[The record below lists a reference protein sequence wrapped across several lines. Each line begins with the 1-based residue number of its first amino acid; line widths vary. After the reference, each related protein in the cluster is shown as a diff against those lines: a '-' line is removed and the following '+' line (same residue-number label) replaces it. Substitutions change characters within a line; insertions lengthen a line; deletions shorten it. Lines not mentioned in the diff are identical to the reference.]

1 MTRRLRAL
9 VVAVL
14 SGCSPG
20 WHLLEETGPVVDR
33 RDPRR
38 RELLK
43 MGLGLGLVGMA
54 GPAAAQSFEFKGSQR
69 YPDPAVEI
77 LDPSFGKYR
86 VYSAGVE
93 QLATGFRWAEG
104 PVWFGD
110 GR

>member
-1 MTRRLRAL
+1 MN
-9 VVAVL
+9 
-14 SGCSPG
+14 
-20 WHLLEETGPVVDR
+20 ETSTKPTLQ
-33 RDPRR
+33 R

-77 LDPSFGKYR
+77 LDPSVAKYR

-93 QLATGFRWAEG
+93 QLGTGFHWAEG
-104 PVWFGD
+104 PV
-110 GR
+110 